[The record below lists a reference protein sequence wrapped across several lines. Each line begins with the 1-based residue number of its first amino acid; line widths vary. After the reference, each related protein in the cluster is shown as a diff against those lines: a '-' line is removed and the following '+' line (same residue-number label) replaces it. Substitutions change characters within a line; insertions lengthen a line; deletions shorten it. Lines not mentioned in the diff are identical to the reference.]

1 MRYLLIDNS
10 NTRTKFMLG
19 NEEELLPW
27 IARINT
33 SEISSETI
41 ADALRGQ
48 HWDAVYLCSVV
59 PKKAT
64 VIESALASISNKP
77 FKKLSYK
84 SELGMGINYPSP
96 EQIGAD
102 RLANGIAAKNSYPS
116 PCIIIDFG
124 TAVTFDVISEGEYQG
139 GVIAPGLGSMTDY
152 LANKTALL
160 PKISLREP
168 DSAIGKSTE
177 KAMDIGAVY
186 GYRGLVREI
195 LTELGKELNGKPTVI
210 CTGGDG
216 QLIANGLPDLIHHTD
231 PTITNEGIRL
241 AAVLNF

>member
-19 NEEELLPW
+19 TEKELLPW
-27 IARINT
+27 IARIDT
-33 SEISSETI
+33 ADISPETVSE
-41 ADALRGQ
+41 AVKGQ

-59 PKKAT
+59 PEKAK
-64 VIESALASISNKP
+64 VIEFSLTSISNKP
-77 FKKLSYK
+77 FQKLSYNSK
-84 SELGMGINYPSP
+84 LGMGINYPSP

-102 RLANGIAAKNSYPS
+102 RLANGIAANALYSS

-124 TAVTFDVISEGEYQG
+124 TAVTFDVISEGKYQG
-139 GVIAPGLGSMTDY
+139 GVIAPGLGAMTDY

-160 PKISLREP
+160 PKITLREP
-168 DSAIGKSTE
+168 GSAIGKSTE

-195 LTELGKELNGKPTVI
+195 LTELSKELNDKPTVI

-216 QLIANGLPDLIHHTD
+216 ALIANGLPDLIHHTN

-241 AAVLNF
+241 AAILNF

>member
-1 MRYLLIDNS
+1 
-10 NTRTKFMLG
+10 MLG
-19 NEEELLPW
+19 TEKELMPW
-27 IARINT
+27 IAYINT
-33 SEISSETI
+33 AEINFEII
-41 ADALRGQ
+41 AKTVKEQ
-48 HWDAVYLCSVV
+48 YWDAVYLCSVV
-59 PKKAT
+59 PEKAKI
-64 VIESALASISNKP
+64 IEFSLTQISNKP
-77 FKKLSYK
+77 FQKLTYQ
-84 SELGMGINYPSP
+84 SELGMGINYPRP

-102 RLANGIAAKNSYPS
+102 RLANGIAANTLYPS

-124 TAVTFDVISEGEYQG
+124 TAVTFDIISDGKYQG
-139 GVIAPGLGSMTDY
+139 GVIAPGLGAMTDY

-168 DSAIGKSTE
+168 KSAIGKSTE

-195 LTELGKELNGKPTVI
+195 ITELSKELNSSPTVI

-216 QLIANGLPDLIHHTD
+216 ELIANGLPDLIHHTH